1 MTTKGTFDYL
11 TESSVVVEDRQMN
24 EGNDSNVRLL
34 HLSLYL
40 VAISAVVVIV
50 ARLLWRSLNFD
61 NTSLILFG
69 IAASAVVIPYLFN
82 VLPPLKSL
90 EAGPVKAEFDRD
102 IARLERNVAASEGER
117 SKPRADR
124 RDTSEVIGWEKY
136 FDEYFSIV
144 NSNISNVEKILAAA
158 ILVERMIGNVAKVL
172 DLPQIDQRSTPRRIV
187 DQLAEGQIIGNE
199 EKKAFDDFWLL
210 RGRVVHGAMGGL
222 SDEQTARILDSIWRL
237 VRTLA

>member
-1 MTTKGTFDYL
+1 MGAKP
-11 TESSVVVEDRQMN
+11 RQMN
-24 EGNDSNVRLL
+24 KGNDPSARLV
-34 HLSLYL
+34 HLPLYI

-69 IAASAVVIPYLFN
+69 IAAGALVIPYLFN

-124 RDTSEVIGWEKY
+124 RDTSEAIGWEKY

-144 NSNISNVEKILAAA
+144 NSTTSNVEKILAAA
-158 ILVERMIGNVAKVL
+158 ILVERMIGNVAQAL
-172 DLPQIDQRSTPRRIV
+172 NLPEIDQRATPLTIV
-187 DQLAEGQIIGNE
+187 DRLAEAQIIGNE
-199 EKKAFDDFWLL
+199 EKEAFDDFWLL
-210 RGRVVHGAMGGL
+210 RDRVVHGAMGSL
-222 SDEQTARILDSIWRL
+222 SNEQTARILDLIWRL